1 MASRPRTL
9 LVNPPLW
16 NVYAPHL
23 AVPLLT
29 AALRD
34 HGWPVTAFDLG
45 AVHLRWMLTAE
56 TVAGLCERYD
66 RADRLGLDPAAVD
79 EARLLLPSVCDGV
92 EAAWAVVHDPAGLH
106 DHDAFA
112 RAARTL
118 GNALV
123 CHSAAFDGF
132 HCDLRSN
139 RQHYSERSSASV
151 LAATRDR
158 DRNPYRWAFE
168 TLLPPRLADPG
179 LGMVGVSVSADTQ
192 LIPAM
197 TVAALVREHRPDL
210 RIVMGGNY
218 ITRIAG
224 RWRGRHPFFDLVDDF
239 VLYEGED
246 AIVALCENLFEGG
259 TRPVPG
265 RSSLTPD
272 GRLDFAPARDV
283 DLATLPAPDF
293 DDYDLDSYLAPGP
306 VLPVLASRSCAW
318 NCAFCSIPFAS
329 NRYRHRD
336 ATAVVDEMQHL
347 ARRYGSTSFMFV
359 DEIMTQRTLRE
370 VGAELV
376 RRDAGLHWYG
386 ETRFSAGLD
395 DDLAATLHRSGCRR
409 LDLGLESYNQRV
421 LDLMRKGTRI
431 EHIEPGVEALL
442 RAGVPVHLFC
452 ITGFPGE
459 TDEEARRTAAFVER
473 TLRRSTEEFGLP
485 YSTSVNGPF
494 ILDLLSPVGEH
505 PEQFGITVLHP
516 GPDEDLALSVD
527 YIAASGLTGSAAAV
541 LAAEADALPDTGRT
555 APLQHR
561 GLIGESEEYAFL
573 RCVLDTGVPP
583 GRPTAEPA
591 VFTPAPGDLLRLA
604 DGVTWRVSSDT
615 RTVGLYAA
623 GADSVLR
630 LPSRWTGLLSD
641 LDKGVGPGR
650 GDDGR
655 WDDDVLDVLCT
666 LWTFGFLADPQRH
679 ATPLPAGD
687 MPGLRVRATPGWRR
701 SVDPDTGRARLTSL
715 VTGREVALNVHAF
728 LLWLDHAG
736 GGQPAAADRDAVAD
750 MIRVEL
756 LQAYLGD
763 DPVTTEA
770 ASGRETGREDA

>member
-29 AALRD
+29 AVLRE
-34 HGWPVTAFDLG
+34 HGWPVTAFDLS
-45 AVHLRWMLTAE
+45 AAHLRWLLTAE

-66 RADRLGLDPAAVD
+66 RADQLSLDPAAVD
-79 EARLLLPSVCDGV
+79 EARLLLPSVCDGI
-92 EAAWAVVHDPAGLH
+92 ETAWATVHDTARLR
-106 DHDAFA
+106 DHATFA
-112 RAARTL
+112 RAARTI

-123 CHSAAFDGF
+123 CHSAAFTGF

-139 RQHYSERSSASV
+139 RQHYNERSSASV
-151 LAATRDR
+151 LAATRDP

-168 TLLPPRLADPG
+168 KLLPPRLSDPE

-197 TVAALVREHRPDL
+197 TVAALVRQHRPDL

-224 RWRGRHPFFDLVDDF
+224 RWRGRHRFFDLVDDF

-265 RSSLTPD
+265 RSSLSPD
-272 GRLDFAPARDV
+272 GRLSFAPARDV

-318 NCAFCSIPFAS
+318 DCAFCSIPFAS

-336 ATAVVDEMQHL
+336 AAAVVDEMQYL
-347 ARRYGSTSFMFV
+347 ARRHGSTSFMFV
-359 DEIMTQRTLRE
+359 DEILTQRTLRE
-370 VGAELV
+370 VSAELV
-376 RRDAGLHWYG
+376 RRDAGLRWYG

-395 DDLAATLHRSGCRR
+395 DTLARRLYESGCRR

-421 LDLMRKGTRI
+421 LDLMQKGIRI
-431 EHIEPGVEALL
+431 EHVKPNVDALL
-442 RAGVPVHLFC
+442 GAGVPVHLFC

-459 TDEEARRTAAFVER
+459 TAEEARRTAEFAEQ
-473 TLRRSTEEFGLP
+473 TLRRSRDEFGLP

-494 ILDLLSPVGEH
+494 ILDVLSPVGRD
-505 PEQFGITVLHP
+505 PERFGVTVLHP
-516 GPDEDLALSVD
+516 GPDEDLALSAD
-527 YIAASGLTGSAAAV
+527 YIASSGLSGSKAAL
-541 LAAEADALPDTGRT
+541 LAAEADALPDTGRA

-573 RCVLDTGVPP
+573 RCVLDTGVPA
-583 GRPTAEPA
+583 GRAPAEPA
-591 VFTPAPGDLLRLA
+591 VFTPAPGVPLRLA
-604 DGVTWRVSSDT
+604 DGVTWRVSTDGDT
-615 RTVGLYAA
+615 LGLYAA
-623 GADSVLR
+623 AADSILR
-630 LPSRWTGLLSD
+630 LPRRWAGLLSG
-641 LDKGVGPGR
+641 LDEGVAF
-650 GDDGR
+650 DDG
-655 WDDDVLDVLCT
+655 DDDVLDVLCT
-666 LWTFGFLADPQRH
+666 LWTFGFLADARRH
-679 ATPLPAGD
+679 ATPLPAGPV
-687 MPGLRVRATPGWRR
+687 PGLRVRAAPGWRET
-701 SVDPDTGRARLTSL
+701 VDPDTGRARMTSL
-715 VTGREVALNVHAF
+715 VTGSEVVLNVHAF

-736 GGQPAAADRDAVAD
+736 DGRPAAADWGAVTD
-750 MIRVEL
+750 MIRAEL
-756 LQAYLGD
+756 LQASRRGL
-763 DPVTTEA
+763 PRTNEETSSVEA
-770 ASGRETGREDA
+770 GREGA

>member
-29 AALRD
+29 AVLRE
-34 HGWPVTAFDLG
+34 HGWPVTAFDLS
-45 AVHLRWMLTAE
+45 ATHLRWMLTSK
-56 TVAGLCERYD
+56 TVAGLLDRYD
-66 RADRLGLDPAAVD
+66 RAGELGLDLAAVD
-79 EARLLLPSVCDGV
+79 EARLLLPSVRDGV
-92 EAAWAVVHDPAGLH
+92 EAAWATIHDTASLH
-106 DHDAFA
+106 DHAAFT
-112 RAARTL
+112 AATRTI

-123 CHSAAFDGF
+123 CHSAAFAGF

-139 RQHYSERSSASV
+139 RQHHSERSSASV
-151 LAATRDR
+151 MAAARDS

-168 TLLPPRLADPG
+168 SLLPPRLADPE

-224 RWRGRHPFFDLVDDF
+224 RWRDRHPFFDLVDDF

-259 TRPVPG
+259 TRPVSG

-272 GRLDFAPARDV
+272 GRLEFAPARDV

-318 NCAFCSIPFAS
+318 DCAFCSIPFAS
-329 NRYRHRD
+329 NRFRHRD
-336 ATAVVDEMQHL
+336 AVAVVAEMQHL

-370 VGAELV
+370 VSAELV

-386 ETRFSAGLD
+386 ETRFTAGLD
-395 DDLAATLHRSGCRR
+395 DALAAQLHESGCRR

-421 LDLMRKGTRI
+421 LDLMRKGTKV
-431 EHIEPGVEALL
+431 EHIEPNVDALL

-459 TDEEARRTAAFVER
+459 TVEEARRTAEFVER
-473 TLRRSTEEFGLP
+473 TLRRSKDEFALP

-494 ILDLLSPVGEH
+494 ILDLLSPVGQH
-505 PEQFGITVLHP
+505 PERFGVTVLHP
-516 GPDEDLALSVD
+516 GPHEDLALSVD
-527 YIAASGLTGSAAAV
+527 YLTATGLAGTEAAL

-555 APLQHR
+555 APLHHR
-561 GLIGESEEYAFL
+561 GLVGESEEYAFL
-573 RCVLDTGVPP
+573 RCVLRTGVPP
-583 GRPTAEPA
+583 GRATADPA
-591 VFTPAPGDLLRLA
+591 VFAPAPDATLRLA
-604 DGVTWRVSSDT
+604 DGVTWRVSADGG
-615 RTVGLYAA
+615 TVGLYSA
-623 GADSVLR
+623 GADSILR
-630 LPSRWTGLLSD
+630 LPARWVGLVSD
-641 LDKGVGPGR
+641 AAAGTRADS
-650 GDDGR
+650 GDEDA
-655 WDDDVLDVLCT
+655 LELLCT
-666 LWTFGFLADPQRH
+666 LWTFGFLADARRH
-679 ATPLPAGD
+679 AAPLPDGPD
-687 MPGLRVRATPGWRR
+687 PGLRLRATPGWREI
-701 SVDPDTGRARLTSL
+701 VAPTTGRTRMTSL
-715 VTGREVALNVHAF
+715 VTGREVVLNVHAF
-728 LLWLDHAG
+728 LLWLDHAE
-736 GGQPAAADRDAVAD
+736 GGQPTAVDRAAVTD
-750 MIRVEL
+750 MVRVEL
-756 LQAYLGD
+756 LQAYRG
-763 DPVTTEA
+763 
-770 ASGRETGREDA
+770 SGPEKTGPEKTGNKSSAEVGRVGA

>member
-1 MASRPRTL
+1 MAGRPRTL

-29 AALRD
+29 ASLRN
-34 HGWPVTAFDLG
+34 HGWPVTALDLG
-45 AVHLRWMLTAE
+45 AVHLRWMLTAR
-56 TVAGLCERYD
+56 TVAGLCARYD
-66 RADRLGLDPAAVD
+66 RADELGLDPAAVD
-79 EARLLLPSVCDGV
+79 EARLLLPSVCDDV
-92 EAAWAVVHDPAGLH
+92 EAAWATVHDPASLR
-106 DHDAFA
+106 DHAAFT

-123 CHSAAFDGF
+123 CHSAAFAGF

-151 LAATRDR
+151 LAATRDP

-168 TLLPPRLADPG
+168 TLLPPRLADPQLG
-179 LGMVGVSVSADTQ
+179 LVGISVSADTQ

-224 RWRGRHPFFDLVDDF
+224 RWRDRHPFFDLVDDF

-246 AIVALCENLFEGG
+246 AIVALCETLFEGG
-259 TRPVPG
+259 SRPVPG
-265 RSSLTPD
+265 RSSLTSD

-336 ATAVVDEMQHL
+336 ATTVVDEMQHL

-376 RRDAGLHWYG
+376 RREAGLHWYG

-395 DDLAATLHRSGCRR
+395 DALATTLYQSGCRR

-431 EHIEPGVEALL
+431 EHIQPGVEALL

-459 TDEEARRTAAFVER
+459 TAEEARRTADFVEH
-473 TLRRSTEEFGLP
+473 TLRRSKEDFGLP

-494 ILDLLSPVGEH
+494 VLDLLSPVGEH
-505 PEQFGITVLHP
+505 PERFGIKVLHP
-516 GPDEDLALSVD
+516 GPDEDLALSAD
-527 YIAASGLTGSAAAV
+527 YVSASGLTGTEAAA

-583 GRPTAEPA
+583 GRPLAAAT
-591 VFTPAPGDLLRLA
+591 VFTPAPGDPLRLA
-604 DGVTWRVSSDT
+604 DGVAWRVSADA

-623 GADSVLR
+623 GADSILR
-630 LPSRWTGLLSD
+630 LPSRYAGLLSD
-641 LDKGVGPGR
+641 LDEGVRPGER
-650 GDDGR
+650 DGGR
-655 WDDDVLDVLCT
+655 YEDDVLEVLCT
-666 LWTFGFLADPQRH
+666 LWTFGFLADPWRH
-679 ATPLPAGD
+679 ATPLRAGPT
-687 MPGLRVRATPGWRR
+687 PGLRVRTAPGWRH
-701 SVDPDTGRARLTSL
+701 SVDPDTGRARMTSL
-715 VTGREVALNVHAF
+715 VTGREVELNVHAF
-728 LLWLDHAG
+728 LLWLDHAE
-736 GGQPAAADRDAVAD
+736 GGQPAVADWHAVAD

-756 LQAYLGD
+756 LQAYRAD

-770 ASGRETGREDA
+770 GSGQETEREGA